1 MGGRWRNVAS
11 ARAEVGS
18 REAGTERQGGTMGG
32 SLDTGGGR
40 QEVGGGRWEVGGGR
54 WEVGDDTRQL
64 AAGGRQEAGAG
75 SARAALMILIGCHH
89 TW

>member
-54 WEVGDDTRQL
+54 RHAAACSRREAGDGRRVQ
-64 AAGGRQEAGAG
+64 GRQEQ
-75 SARAALMILIGCHH
+75 L
-89 TW
+89 